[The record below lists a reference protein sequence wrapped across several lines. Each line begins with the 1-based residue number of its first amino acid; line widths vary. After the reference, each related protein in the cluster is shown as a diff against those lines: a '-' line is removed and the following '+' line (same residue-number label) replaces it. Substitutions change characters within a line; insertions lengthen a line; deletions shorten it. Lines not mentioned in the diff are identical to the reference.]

1 VSPALAGPRGWRFVH
16 PDFAEEGAATGL
28 RVRAGLGV
36 EMVEGDA
43 AVRQAVL
50 LLLSTTPGERVMRP
64 EYGCALQRL
73 VFSPNDDTTAGLVIH
88 YIRQAIARFEPR
100 VEVLAL
106 DAGPHPE
113 VPTVL
118 EITLAYRVRAT
129 QRTERLDLV
138 LDLQDGAA

>member
-1 VSPALAGPRGWRFVH
+1 MPAVVGPRGWRFVH
-16 PDFAEEGAATGL
+16 PDFDGQGAATGL
-28 RVRAGLGV
+28 RLRAGGGV

-43 AVRQAVL
+43 TVRQAVL
-50 LLLSTTPGERVMRP
+50 LLLSTSPGERVMRP

-100 VEVLAL
+100 IEVLTL

-113 VPTVL
+113 GPTVL

-129 QRTERLDLV
+129 QQTERLILA
-138 LDLQDGAA
+138 LDLQGGAA